1 MKETEFTMQSTRL
14 QLSGGDQQSTT
25 TTVITE
31 EGMMLQEAVHY
42 THHGPVELIPDCLE
56 HIFKYLSTADKGRV
70 AKVRLLMAWTVYEAT
85 RTGHGLWPSGKPLKT
100 H

>member
-1 MKETEFTMQSTRL
+1 MQSTRL

-31 EGMMLQEAVHY
+31 EGMMLQETVHY

-70 AKVRLLMAWTVYEAT
+70 AKVRPRLHEAS
-85 RTGHGLWPSGKPLKT
+85 RTGCLALAYMATGASKP
-100 H
+100 